1 MSYEIGILDQC
12 PVMDKES
19 PSEALQ
25 HSIHLAQTAESLG
38 YKRFWVAEHHNM
50 EQVASVSPEV
60 FMSYLLAKTNSIE
73 IGSGGVMIQHYSPYK
88 VAENFHILANLA
100 PHRVNVGIGKA
111 PGGLHLSTKALQ
123 SGKMNDGAD
132 FEERL
137 TILKKFLDH
146 HVPVGHPLHGVQAT
160 PLPDEKLPIFLL
172 GSSES
177 SAKFATKLDAHFVF
191 ARFLNHSDD
200 VLQKVTKLHQEDN
213 SQRKLIVAL
222 AVLAAETEEK
232 AKQLA
237 QSIKLYDIT
246 FADGKTL
253 TVQSDTQVIAL
264 QDQTT
269 DEFTVRER
277 VVPVIA
283 GTAEQVKKQLDTL
296 HDQYKI
302 DEFIFHTPLL
312 DRQARTTSF
321 QLLGEAYEYKQKL
334 QQVT

>member
-1 MSYEIGILDQC
+1 MSYEIGVLDQS
-12 PVMDKES
+12 PVMDQET
-19 PSEALQ
+19 PYEALQ
-25 HSIHLAQTAESLG
+25 HSIQLAKKAEALG

-60 FMSYLLAKTNSIE
+60 LISHLLAKTNSIE
-73 IGSGGVMIQHYSPYK
+73 IGSGGVMLQHYSPYK

-100 PHRVNVGIGKA
+100 PQRVNVGIGKA

-123 SGKMNDGAD
+123 AGNMNDGTD
-132 FEERL
+132 FEQRL
-137 TILKKFLDH
+137 ILLKKFLNH
-146 HVPVGHPLHGVQAT
+146 HVPEGHPLHGVHAT

-172 GSSES
+172 GASES
-177 SAKFATKLDAHFVF
+177 SVSLATKLEAHFVF

-200 VLQKVTKLHQEDN
+200 VLQKVATLHQAHN
-213 SQRKLIVAL
+213 SERKFIVAL

-246 FADGKTL
+246 FSDGKTL
-253 TVQSDTQVIAL
+253 TVQSDKQIAAL
-264 QDQTT
+264 KNQTT
-269 DEFTVRER
+269 DTFTVKEK

-283 GTAEQVKKQLDTL
+283 GTAEAVKEQLDTL
-296 HDQYKI
+296 HVQYNI

-312 DRQARTTSF
+312 DRQARTESF
-321 QLLGEAYEYKQKL
+321 QLLGEVYEHEQKL
-334 QQVT
+334 KQVT